1 MSMTN
6 TLSDKCYLPLFSK
19 VFGKSMFT
27 QMSSFFD
34 SYLSKQ
40 WCGFRKGYSTE
51 QYLLALLEKE
61 KQAVDSAQIFGVLL
75 TDLPKAFDCF
85 NHKLLVAKINSC
97 ELSFPALKPVND
109 YLSNRNQLTKVNRTY
124 SFCG

>member
-1 MSMTN
+1 MKN

-34 SYLSKQ
+34 SCLSKQ
-40 WCGFRKGYSTE
+40 RCGFRKGYSTE

-61 KQAVDSAQIFGVLL
+61 KQAVDSAQIFGV
-75 TDLPKAFDCF
+75 KAFDCF
-85 NHKLLVAKINSC
+85 SRKLLVAKINSC
-97 ELSFPALKPVND
+97 EFSFPALKLVYD